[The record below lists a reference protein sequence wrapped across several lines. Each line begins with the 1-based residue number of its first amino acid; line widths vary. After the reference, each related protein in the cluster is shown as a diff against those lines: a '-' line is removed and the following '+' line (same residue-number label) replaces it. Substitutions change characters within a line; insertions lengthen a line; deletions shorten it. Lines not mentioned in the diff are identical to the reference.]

1 MIKHKDIQDDIIAA
15 IKELHLENDQLRNQ
29 LDNVITTLR
38 ELQNEHIKLKGLVKI
53 LFNKS
58 NTSGDTCY

>member
-1 MIKHKDIQDDIIAA
+1 MIKHEDIQDDMIAA

-38 ELQNEHIKLKGLVKI
+38 ELQNEHIKLKGLVELLVRKI
-53 LFNKS
+53 N
-58 NTSGDTCY
+58 

>member
-58 NTSGDTCY
+58 NTSGDTCW

>member
-1 MIKHKDIQDDIIAA
+1 MIKHEDIQDDIIAA
-15 IKELHLENDQLRNQ
+15 IKELHLENDRLRVQ
-29 LDNVITTLR
+29 LDNVIIALR

>member
-1 MIKHKDIQDDIIAA
+1 MIEQDDMIAA
-15 IKELHLENDQLRNQ
+15 IKELHLENNQLRNQ

-58 NTSGDTCY
+58 NTSGDTCW

>member
-1 MIKHKDIQDDIIAA
+1 MIKHEDIQDDIIAA
-15 IKELHLENDQLRNQ
+15 IKELHLENDQLRVQ
-29 LDNVITTLR
+29 LDNVIIALR